1 MIKTVFALLAVLG
14 FLWAPLGRTAEPDSV
29 AGKWHFV
36 FDTPGGDREFDALFE
51 VNADK
56 VTGKWGISESDKNGA
71 AVAGTYSE
79 KKLALEFPANSEEV
93 GPGTMK
99 ITGQLADDGTLSG
112 DWSFQDYSGT
122 FKATKVKEDAAK

>member
-1 MIKTVFALLAVLG
+1 MTKNLLALLALIG
-14 FLWAPLGRTAEPDSV
+14 LFCALPARTAEPDSI

-36 FDTPGGDREFDALFE
+36 FDTPGGDREFNSIFE
-51 VNADK
+51 LNADK
-56 VTGKWGISESDKNGA
+56 VTGKWAVSEGRKDGDP
-71 AVAGTYSE
+71 VAGTFSA

-99 ITGQLADDGTLSG
+99 ITGQLMDDGTLAG

-122 FKATKVKEDAAK
+122 FKATRLKE